1 LVTLPG
7 AARPVHIIGPPGHVG
22 DLLPRWT
29 STTDLGADSPAF
41 HR

>member
-1 LVTLPG
+1 
-7 AARPVHIIGPPGHVG
+7 RVG

-41 HR
+41 TGDG